1 MPYLQKYGFDGIHF
15 DWNYPR
21 CWQSD
26 CRKGPES
33 DRPNFTKLIKEI
45 SAEFQKQG
53 LILGVGISGYKEIL
67 SKSYEL
73 DELSNAADFLTVMTY
88 GMSIIYYYASICL
101 KEIIANYNETGAN
114 GDSLPFFW
122 SQHLFAHTHKFVS
135 DILCVCN

>member
-1 MPYLQKYGFDGIHF
+1 MVNDGAARRRFIQNLVPYLKKFGFRGIHF

-45 SAEFQKQG
+45 SAEFKKHG
-53 LILGVGISGYKEIL
+53 FILGVGISGYKEIIA
-67 SKSYEL
+67 KSYEL

-88 GMSIIYYYASICL
+88 GKT
-101 KEIIANYNETGAN
+101 KESCVLIS
-114 GDSLPFFW
+114 DK
-122 SQHLFAHTHKFVS
+122 LF
-135 DILCVCN
+135 